1 MEAGGVE
8 PPSEKVTT
16 GTSPGADRTLD
27 FASGPSA
34 DELAFGYLDDLS
46 IRLRELTNERPD
58 LFDAR
63 PGLSGQAR
71 FGRLLILSS

>member
-16 GTSPGADRTLD
+16 EASPGADRTLD
-27 FASGPSA
+27 FAAASST
-34 DELAFGYLDDLS
+34 DELGLGYLDDLS
-46 IRLRELTNERPD
+46 ICLRELTNERPG

-63 PGLSGQAR
+63 SDLPG
-71 FGRLLILSS
+71 